1 MKIQTKLALYNTIT
15 KIAIIVAIGA
25 LLPIIIKEV
34 VYTHIDNRLKARTD
48 RIFMMIERGGI
59 SEITLEQDCSFES
72 FNILK
77 EEFINIQPITDNSEN
92 INPDPVID
100 NEEILLDDENL
111 LHRVIKQPF
120 IYDNQLYQLKI
131 GEGLSTIDDLNRT
144 VRVFTLWLTI
154 ILIIVSV
161 ITDIA
166 FSKIIFKP
174 FHKIID
180 LKIKP
185 HLHPAHYKPRE
196 IKTNTD
202 EFVLLNR
209 SIDEMMQ
216 KVKDAFQI
224 EKEFIANVSHELLTP
239 ISILQT
245 RIENLLSSQ
254 NLSGEASEKLVESLN
269 TVSRLTRTIKAL
281 LMISKIENEQ
291 YLKNENVNIKLL
303 VKEVIS
309 EIEERL
315 TEKNIKI
322 HEKIMDDFV
331 FGPANMSLL
340 FTMIFNLISNAIK
353 YNIENGEIF
362 IEGKKSE
369 NNYILS
375 VRDSGIGM
383 ETGQIE
389 HIFDRFK
396 RFEKNG
402 SEGYGLGLPIVKK
415 IAEFH
420 KIKIEINSAP
430 SKGTDFKLIF

>member
-25 LLPIIIKEV
+25 LLPLIIKEV

-77 EEFINIQPITDNSEN
+77 EEFINIQPLTANYDQL
-92 INPDPVID
+92 NPDPVIG
-100 NEEILLDDENL
+100 NENIVLDDEYL

-144 VRVFTLWLTI
+144 VREFTLWLTV
-154 ILIIVSV
+154 ILIVISV

-185 HLHPAHYKPRE
+185 HLHPAHYQPKE

-202 EFVLLNR
+202 EFELLNR

-216 KVKDAFQI
+216 KVKDTFQI

-245 RIENLLSSQ
+245 RIENLLANQ
-254 NLSGEASEKLVESLN
+254 NIPHEASEKLVESLN
-269 TVSRLTRTIKAL
+269 TISRLTRTIKAL
-281 LMISKIENEQ
+281 LLISKIENEQ
-291 YLKNENVNIKLL
+291 YLKNEKVDIKEL
-303 VKEVIS
+303 VKEVIA

-315 TEKNIKI
+315 TENNITI
-322 HEKIMDDFV
+322 EENWQDNFTA
-331 FGPANMSLL
+331 GPANKSLL

-353 YNIENGEIF
+353 YNKVNGKII
-362 IEGKKSE
+362 IEGKNSGNRFVLAIKDTG
-369 NNYILS
+369 
-375 VRDSGIGM
+375 VGMDSL
-383 ETGQIE
+383 QVQ
-389 HIFDRFK
+389 HAFDRFR

-420 KIKIEINSAP
+420 KIKIEIDSIPGEGSA
-430 SKGTDFKLIF
+430 FKLIF